1 MRQQVYDRLMMMQ
14 ASRRGVLKGAASA
27 GALAVGGSGMMGMLA
42 APAAA
47 QGDLRAQILQIPGVG
62 KGQPTDAD
70 LQKVGELCLGATKA
84 NVKEGEFKGVEL
96 TFMGLNNQNL
106 HNVLFRGF
114 LKPWEAYT
122 GAKINWIDLAQADY
136 NPRLQQSIATGT
148 VDFDIIEMGAPF
160 EGDVCGKG
168 LASEMP
174 DWVKKQIDMD
184 DYRGLPASRRSAPG
198 TARPTASPSTAM
210 PTTSTT
216 APTCSPMPTLA
227 KAWKDDGGQGEWG
240 VPKTW
245 QQVQAVTKFL
255 KGKKINGQD
264 VYGYLDAPKPWGGFG
279 FYFLGS
285 RATAYAKHPDDKAW
299 LFDVDTM
306 KPRINNP
313 AWVRA
318 IQDVI
323 DALPSEPP
331 DQINADPNQTALP
344 AVPGRHRLD
353 ARLVGRCRLQRQD
366 QRFLG
371 HRRRHRLLDPAR
383 LGRRLQFQDR
393 AWDKLASGPNYAP
406 NMAYLGWGV
415 YVMAR
420 VDSDEKKK
428 KAAWSAAAHLGGK
441 DLSLWC
447 AAYPSG
453 FQPYRNSHFNI
464 PGMGRG
470 GLRRGVHHLLPEV
483 RGRLLQPSRTR
494 RSSRAFPA
502 SSSTTAWPRTSW
514 PRSSPAR
521 WRRRPAPTPSP
532 RPGRSSPTRSAATTR
547 SSSTRPRSACRT
559 SVAAAGSPDD
569 RSAVATPF
577 KATGPVRR
585 RTANGSTMALE
596 TTSDAG

>member
-1 MRQQVYDRLMMMQ
+1 MRVDLYEKLVR
-14 ASRRGVLKGAASA
+14 AGATRRDLLKGAASMA
-27 GALAVGGSGMMGMLA
+27 ALAAASGAGLGALTK
-42 APAAA
+42 PAAA
-47 QGDLRAQILQIPGVG
+47 ADDLRSKILQIPGVG

-70 LQKVGELCLGATKA
+70 FQKVGELCLEATKA
-84 NVKEGEFKGVEL
+84 NVKEGEFAGVEL

-136 NPRLQQSIATGT
+136 NPRLQQAIATGT

-168 LASEMP
+168 LTSEMP

-184 DYRGLPASRRSAPG
+184 DLVAYLKPPVGTWNGKQYRVTVDGDTHNFNYRTDVFADSD
-198 TARPTASPSTAM
+198 
-210 PTTSTT
+210 
-216 APTCSPMPTLA
+216 LA
-227 KAWKDDGGQGEWG
+227 AAWKADSGDKAGLTEWG

-255 KGKKINGQD
+255 KGKQMKGQD
-264 VYGYLDAPKPWGGFG
+264 VFGYLDAPKPWGGFG

-285 RATAYAKHPDDKAW
+285 RASAYAKHPDDKAW
-299 LFDVDTM
+299 LFDPDTM
-306 KPRINNP
+306 KPRVNNP

-323 DALPSEPP
+323 DALPSEPQ
-331 DQINADPNQTALP
+331 DQINADPNQTAFS
-344 AVPGRHRLD
+344 
-353 ARLVGRCRLQRQD
+353 Q
-366 QRFLG
+366 FLG
-371 HRRRHRLLDPAR
+371 
-383 LGRRLQFQDR
+383 GTGSMV
-393 AWDKLASGPNYAP
+393 AWWGDVGSNVKTNDSSVVGDVTGFSILPGSDDVYNSKTGKWEKLASGPNYAP
-406 NMAYLGWGV
+406 NCAYLGWGV

-464 PGMGRG
+464 PEWVAAGYD
-470 GLRRGVHHLLPEV
+470 E
-483 RGRLLQPSRTR
+483 
-494 RSSRAFPA
+494 AF
-502 SSSTTAWPRTSW
+502 TTSYLKSEADSYNHPNAAIEPRI
-514 PRSSPAR
+514 
-521 WRRRPAPTPSP
+521 
-532 RPGRSSPTRSAATTR
+532 PGIFQYYSAAEDILANTF
-547 SSSTRPRSACRT
+547 AGKMKAQEGADAI
-559 SVAAAGSPDD
+559 AAAWEKLTDQIG
-569 RSAVATPF
+569 RENQIKLY
-577 KATGPVRR
+577 KASLG
-585 RTANGSTMALE
+585 M
-596 TTSDAG
+596 